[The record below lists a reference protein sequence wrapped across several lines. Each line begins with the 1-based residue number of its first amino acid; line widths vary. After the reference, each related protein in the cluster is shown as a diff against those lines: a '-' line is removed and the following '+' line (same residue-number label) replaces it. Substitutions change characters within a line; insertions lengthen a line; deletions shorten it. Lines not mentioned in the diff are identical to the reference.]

1 MATPRPT
8 EAELDILRVL
18 WELGPSTVRQIHDVL
33 NAERD
38 IGYTTVLKLMQIM
51 ADKGL
56 VVRDATVRPQVYKAA
71 RSEKQTQ
78 KQLTGEFLERLFDGS
93 PGKLVMQALS
103 SRRTS
108 AEDLAQT
115 RELLDRL
122 EAEQGDEA

>member
-51 ADKGL
+51 FEKGL
-56 VVRDATVRPQVYKAA
+56 VARDESQKSHVYRTTQRA
-71 RSEKQTQ
+71 QTTQ
-78 KQLTGEFLERLFDGS
+78 RQLVKDLLRRAFGGS
-93 PGKLVMQALS
+93 TQQLVLQALS
-103 SRRTS
+103 SKKAS
-108 AEDLAQT
+108 KQEIAEIRQ
-115 RELLDRL
+115 LLD
-122 EAEQGDEA
+122 EMDGGAK